1 MTEGSPTLLLSRA
14 RRGNGEA
21 LGTLLGLYRSYL
33 KLLVRVRNGRD
44 QNRDPSDVVQDVFLK
59 AHKGFGQF
67 RGTTEAELAAWL
79 RKILARCLADSL
91 RQRPRDGQNPGVQ
104 NPNVRAI
111 GAELDRSSHDW
122 AAHLVSPRESPSQ
135 SAERREAAVLL
146 AQALEK
152 LPAQY
157 REAIVLRQLEGLTS
171 QQAAE
176 RMKRSV
182 DSVRKLW
189 ARGMIELRQIM
200 KGQS

>member
-14 RRGNGEA
+14 RRGNGAA
-21 LGTLLGLYRSYL
+21 LGKLLGFYRSYL
-33 KLLVRVRNGRD
+33 KLLVRVQADKGRQNG
-44 QNRDPSDVVQDVFLK
+44 DPSDVVQDVFLK
-59 AHKGFGQF
+59 AHKAFGQF

-91 RQRPRDGQNPGVQ
+91 RQRTRDSKKPS
-104 NPNVRAI
+104 VRAI

-122 AAHLVSPRESPSQ
+122 VAHLVSPQESPSQ

-176 RMKRSV
+176 RMSRSV

-189 ARGMIELRQIM
+189 ARGMVELRQIM
-200 KGQS
+200 KGLK

>member
-1 MTEGSPTLLLSRA
+1 MPDGSPTHLLSRV
-14 RRGNGEA
+14 RKGNGAA
-21 LGTLLGLYRSYL
+21 LGELMGLYRGYL
-33 KLLVRVRNGRD
+33 KLLVRVQAGKGHKNT
-44 QNRDPSDVVQDVFLK
+44 DPSDVVQDVFLK
-59 AHKGFGQF
+59 AHNAFDQF

-79 RKILARCLADSL
+79 RQILARCLADSYRRKQL
-91 RQRPRDGQNPGVQ
+91 REAKGRS
-104 NPNVRAI
+104 VRAI
-111 GAELDRSSHDW
+111 GAELDRSSQDW
-122 AAHLVSPRESPSQ
+122 VAHLVSPRESPSQ

-152 LPAQY
+152 LPAQH

-176 RMKRSV
+176 RMSRSV

-189 ARGMIELRQIM
+189 ARGMVELRQIL